1 MRRTK
6 NYSESTKQKSTIKY
20 TSTCT
25 VMSYAGGTVYLC
37 LLRLCWTGTKSREAG
52 AGAPSCSAVART
64 QAQNWL
70 DAAVMRLVDLAA
82 SRRDDACRRRLLANA
97 TAARSSLSDSRASN
111 KDRKTK
117 QTQHNQIQIT

>member
-1 MRRTK
+1 MRRTQK
-6 NYSESTKQKSTIKY
+6 KYSESTKQKSTIKC

-25 VMSYAGGTVYLC
+25 VVSYAGGTGYLC
-37 LLRLCWTGTKSREAG
+37 PVQLCRTGIESREAG

-70 DAAVMRLVDLAA
+70 DAAVMRLDDLAA
-82 SRRDDACRRRLLANA
+82 SRRDDACRRRRLVNA
-97 TAARSSLSDSRASN
+97 TAARSSLSDSRALN

-117 QTQHNQIQIT
+117 QT